1 MLHQGHV
8 RLSLPENSIANL
20 RAQIVWHC
28 HPQTKTHLHMV
39 HSHAP
44 RLGSGMAFTTFCGIT
59 CDREGKG
66 WEGVESRVGSGDHV
80 RVWLQH
86 VATCLWSS
94 GLGGGWAVYIHL
106 VPSIVRS
113 HHERRLFSQSREQR
127 RPMDGGDSGLFQW
140 LFPVTKVTKGDPV
153 FQFWGATFP
162 TCDTYQILS
171 RFVFQSSFVLRF
183 GRQKTCPTCHS
194 SKWGHKRTKGHK
206 QEKMDHKSKSSKKE
220 IPRKI
225 QKEQNKNE

>member
-66 WEGVESRVGSGDHV
+66 WEGVGVKGGVWWSRSSVASTCCHLPLKLWVGRWVGG
-80 RVWLQH
+80 LY
-86 VATCLWSS
+86 SS
-94 GLGGGWAVYIHL
+94 CSKHSEITSWAAAFL
-106 VPSIVRS
+106 SIARTKET
-113 HHERRLFSQSREQR
+113 HGRRRLWIVS
-127 RPMDGGDSGLFQW
+127 M
-140 LFPVTKVTKGDPV
+140 
-153 FQFWGATFP
+153 TFP
-162 TCDTYQILS
+162 SHKSYKGGS
-171 RFVFQSSFVLRF
+171 RFPILAGYLSYMWHISN
-183 GRQKTCPTCHS
+183 P
-194 SKWGHKRTKGHK
+194 
-206 QEKMDHKSKSSKKE
+206 
-220 IPRKI
+220 IPFCLPIKFCSPFW
-225 QKEQNKNE
+225 QAKNMPDLS